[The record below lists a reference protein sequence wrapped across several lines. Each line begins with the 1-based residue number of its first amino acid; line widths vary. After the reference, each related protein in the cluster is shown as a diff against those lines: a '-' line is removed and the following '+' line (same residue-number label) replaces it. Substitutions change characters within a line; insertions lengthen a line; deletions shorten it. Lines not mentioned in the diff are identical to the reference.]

1 MTNALATFSKEID
14 SSLVPALRNALI
26 GRKLV
31 HVTSEK
37 GFGITSVDWGRIT
50 DVSDGYVSYGF
61 RDGNEDK
68 IEVSLTNSKIPV
80 YWKDYTVDRRIYE
93 SWLRSGVDVDKAS
106 SISAAY
112 KAAKAENAAIMMG
125 VSNDGTN
132 YDMNGLYQGAGN
144 DYAVSKDFGNYGNAT
159 DALAGVYELMDDD
172 GIPVDSLSFNWVLAT
187 TQRRQLMASRS
198 ANGIK
203 EMPDILDMLN
213 GGQVFGTNTLT
224 TGTGFVCPTENVGE
238 PYVDF
243 YMTSDFK
250 TEHGVDSK
258 HPDTGDLNGRV
269 YSAGILRIKQDVA
282 ICKTSAI

>member
-31 HVTSEK
+31 HVTPEK
-37 GFGITSVDWGRIT
+37 GFGITSVDWGKIT

-93 SWLRSGVDVDKAS
+93 SWLRSGIDVDRAS

-112 KAAKAENAAIMMG
+112 KAAKVENAAIMMG

-132 YDMNGLYQGAGN
+132 YDLNGLYQGAGN
-144 DYAVSKDFGNYGNAT
+144 DYSVSKDFGTYGNAT

-213 GGQVFGTNTLT
+213 GGQIFGTNTLT
-224 TGTGFVCPTENVGE
+224 AGTGFVSPTENVGE

-243 YMTSDFK
+243 YMTSDFR
-250 TEHGVDSK
+250 TEHGVD
-258 HPDTGDLNGRV
+258 
-269 YSAGILRIKQDVA
+269 
-282 ICKTSAI
+282 

>member
-31 HVTSEK
+31 HVTPEK
-37 GFGITSVDWGRIT
+37 GFGITSVDWGKIT

-93 SWLRSGVDVDKAS
+93 SWLRSGIDVDRAS

-132 YDMNGLYQGAGN
+132 YDLNGLYQGAGN
-144 DYAVSKDFGNYGNAT
+144 DYSVSKDFGSYGNAT

-213 GGQVFGTNTLT
+213 GGQIFGTNTLT
-224 TGTGFVCPTENVGE
+224 AGTGFVSPTENVGE

-243 YMTSDFK
+243 YMTSDFR

-269 YSAGILRIKQDVA
+269 YSAGILRIKQNVA

>member
-31 HVTSEK
+31 HVTPEK
-37 GFGITSVDWGRIT
+37 GFGITSVDWGKIT

-68 IEVSLTNSKIPV
+68 VEVSLTNSKIPV

-144 DYAVSKDFGNYGNAT
+144 DYSVTKDFGTYGNAT

-224 TGTGFVCPTENVGE
+224 AGTGLVSPTENVGE

-269 YSAGILRIKQDVA
+269 YSAGILRIKQNVA

>member
-31 HVTSEK
+31 HVTPEK
-37 GFGITSVDWGRIT
+37 GFGITSVDWGKIT

-93 SWLRSGVDVDKAS
+93 SWLRSGIDVDRAS
-106 SISAAY
+106 AISAAY

-132 YDMNGLYQGAGN
+132 YDLNGLYQGAGN
-144 DYAVSKDFGNYGNAT
+144 DYSVSKDFGTYGSAT

-224 TGTGFVCPTENVGE
+224 AGTGLVCPTENVGE
-238 PYVDF
+238 PYADF
-243 YMTSDFK
+243 YMTSDFR

-269 YSAGILRIKQDVA
+269 YSAGILRIKQNVA

>member
-31 HVTSEK
+31 HVTPEK
-37 GFGITSVDWGRIT
+37 GFGITSVDWGKIT
-50 DVSDGYVSYGF
+50 DISDGYVSYGF

-93 SWLRSGVDVDKAS
+93 SWLRSGIDVDRAS

-112 KAAKAENAAIMMG
+112 KAAKVENAAIMMG

-132 YDMNGLYQGAGN
+132 YDLNGLYQGAGN
-144 DYAVSKDFGNYGNAT
+144 DYSVSKDFGTYGNAT
-159 DALAGVYELMDDD
+159 DALAGVYEIMDDD

-213 GGQVFGTNTLT
+213 GGQIFGTNTLT
-224 TGTGFVCPTENVGE
+224 AGTGFVSPTENVGE

-243 YMTSDFK
+243 YMTSDFR

-269 YSAGILRIKQDVA
+269 YSAGILRIKQNVA

>member
-31 HVTSEK
+31 HVTPEK
-37 GFGITSVDWGRIT
+37 GFGITSVDWGKIT

-93 SWLRSGVDVDKAS
+93 SWLRSGIDVDRAS

-125 VSNDGTN
+125 ISNDGTN
-132 YDMNGLYQGAGN
+132 YDLNGLYQGAGN
-144 DYAVSKDFGNYGNAT
+144 DYSVSKDFGTYGNAT

-213 GGQVFGTNTLT
+213 GGQIFGTNTLT
-224 TGTGFVCPTENVGE
+224 AGTGLVSPTENVGE
-238 PYVDF
+238 PYLDF
-243 YMTSDFK
+243 YMTSDFR

-269 YSAGILRIKQDVA
+269 YSAGILRIKQNVA